1 MLKSLASISF
11 DLDNLWSYQQT
22 HGDAE
27 WRQYGSYLPTLM
39 PPLLECLDR
48 VGCKITFFVV
58 GADAVREENVPGL
71 RMIPAHGHEV
81 GNHTFN
87 HECWLHL
94 YTRAQLEQELEQAE
108 AAIIAATGQRPLGFR
123 GPGYS
128 WSPTLLEVLAE
139 RGYAYDAS
147 TLPTYLGPLAR
158 IYFLRSTRMP
168 REERERRHALFGPFR
183 NGLRPLRPYEWRLAG
198 GRRLLEIPVTTM
210 PVLKLPF
217 HMSYLLFLAGVS
229 ERLMYAYLG
238 TALALC
244 RVAGLEPSFLLHPLD
259 VLGRDQVPQ
268 LAFFPGMDIPGAR
281 KQQLLVRVLK
291 VLASHYHLVPL
302 GVQARALTGGRRLRS
317 LEPYLTAREETV
329 L

>member
-1 MLKSLASISF
+1 MLKSLASVSF

-27 WRQYGSYLPTLM
+27 WRQYRSYLPSLM

-58 GADAVREENVPGL
+58 GADAARENNL
-71 RMIPAHGHEV
+71 RELQMIPAHGHEV
-81 GNHTFN
+81 GNHSFN

-94 YTRAQLEQELEQAE
+94 YTKTQLQEELERAE
-108 AAIIAATGQRPLGFR
+108 AAIIAATGQRPTGFR

-139 RGYAYDAS
+139 RGYSYDAS

-158 IYFLRSTRMP
+158 LYFLRSTRMP
-168 REERERRHALFGPFR
+168 REERERRHALFGSFR
-183 NGLRPLRPYEWRLAG
+183 NGFRPLRPYEWRLAS

-217 HMSYLLFLAGVS
+217 HMSYLLFLAGMS
-229 ERLMYAYLG
+229 ERLMYGYLD

-244 RVAGLEPSFLLHPLD
+244 RVARLEPSFLLHPLD
-259 VLGRDQVPQ
+259 VLGRDQVPE
-268 LAFFPGMDIPGAR
+268 LTFFPGMDVPSAR
-281 KQQLLVRVLK
+281 KQQLLARVLE
-291 VLASHYHLVPL
+291 VLAGHYQLVPM
-302 GVQARALTGGRRLRS
+302 GVHARALTEGSRLRS
-317 LEPYLTAREETV
+317 LKPHLTARRETV